1 MKCSQPVRRRDAAS
15 TKNAILCAA
24 RTLFARD
31 SYENVGIREIAS
43 LAGADAALVSRY
55 FGSKEELFSEVLDHG
70 ERGVD
75 LLGTEIVG
83 LPERVG
89 EIMTDPEDEGKSL
102 EDILIIL
109 HSANSPVAGP
119 LVRDSITKRFHAPFA
134 EVIGGEQAMMRSQMF
149 GAMLLGL
156 SISQQISG
164 DFADTPEMREK
175 VKARIA
181 EIIAKVISPL

>member
-55 FGSKEELFSEVLDHG
+55 FGSKEELFTAVLSSG

-75 LLGTEIVG
+75 VIGSELEG
-83 LPERVG
+83 LPERVAD
-89 EIMTDPEDEGKSL
+89 IIFDPEDDGKPL
-102 EDILIIL
+102 EDILIMM
-109 HSANSPVAGP
+109 HSGNSPVAGP
-119 LVRDSITKRFHAPFA
+119 LVRASIHERFHGPFA
-134 EVIGGEQAMMRSQMF
+134 EVFGGDHTEERSQLF
-149 GAMLLGL
+149 GSVLLGAT
-156 SISQQISG
+156 ISQHISG
-164 DFADTPEMREK
+164 EMAKSPDVRGK
-175 VKARIA
+175 LKKRFT
-181 EIIAKVISPL
+181 EIIRLAIAPL